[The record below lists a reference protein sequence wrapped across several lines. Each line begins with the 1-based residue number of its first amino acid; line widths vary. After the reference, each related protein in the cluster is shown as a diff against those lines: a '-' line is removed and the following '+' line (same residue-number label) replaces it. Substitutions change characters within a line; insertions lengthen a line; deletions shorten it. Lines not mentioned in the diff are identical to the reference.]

1 MTGPEAL
8 FINAE
13 MFYDFGVPTLHTTV
27 DSAAH
32 DVINGMPTQP
42 QQFCDSLRV
51 GTVLQKLTT
60 NPRTSG
66 ESRMLVRPW
75 GTEGLDSALGA
86 VGTGKS
92 GNKDG
97 FKLHGI
103 QMTPFLLGSV
113 VIYATGFTTFRAL
126 NVLSD
131 IDKSDDYLQACHGQ
145 VDILN
150 LPG

>member
-1 MTGPEAL
+1 MNRECL
-8 FINAE
+8 
-13 MFYDFGVPTLHTTV
+13 
-27 DSAAH
+27 SAHGA
-32 DVINGMPTQP
+32 P
-42 QQFCDSLRV
+42 RV
-51 GTVLQKLTT
+51 LT
-60 NPRTSG
+60 PHWVQ
-66 ESRMLVRPW
+66 LVR
-75 GTEGLDSALGA
+75 GSR
-86 VGTGKS
+86 